1 MVVGGHDGGGGGG
14 GGGRCGGGLR
24 LSTLVYL
31 ADILIVCC
39 RPLKSAILPL
49 IDNIKIGKLLRLLT

>member
-1 MVVGGHDGGGGGG
+1 MVGGHDGAGVGGD
-14 GGGRCGGGLR
+14 RCGGGLR

-49 IDNIKIGKLLRLLT
+49 IDNINYANYDNC